1 MELINYTLLTI
12 VTYIGIFC
20 GVVLSFISPEELKP
34 GKRYFLIMQKILLF
48 LMSIS
53 LFYHITFIN
62 IILSLTIVL
71 FAIIQ
76 KNSFIAYLLFAIII
90 FINVQNIAL
99 VTIISVLIFLYGLP
113 TGSLLSN
120 TKKKTVSLLMC
131 LRFGYYPL
139 LAVLLAVVIR
149 IISPSISSYL

>member
-34 GKRYFLIMQKILLF
+34 GRRYFLIMQKILLF

-120 TKKKTVSLLMC
+120 TKKKTESLLMC

-139 LAVLLAVVIR
+139 LAVLLAIVIR
-149 IISPSISSYL
+149 IVSPSISSYL